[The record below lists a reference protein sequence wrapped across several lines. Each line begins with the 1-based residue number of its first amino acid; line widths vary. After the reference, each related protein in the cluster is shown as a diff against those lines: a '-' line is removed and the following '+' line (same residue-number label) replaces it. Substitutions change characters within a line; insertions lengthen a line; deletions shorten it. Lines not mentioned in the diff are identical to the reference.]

1 MSESCESCG
10 ASYPKD
16 TLPIQQ
22 STTEFHHGMR

>member
-16 TLPIQQ
+16 TPIQQ